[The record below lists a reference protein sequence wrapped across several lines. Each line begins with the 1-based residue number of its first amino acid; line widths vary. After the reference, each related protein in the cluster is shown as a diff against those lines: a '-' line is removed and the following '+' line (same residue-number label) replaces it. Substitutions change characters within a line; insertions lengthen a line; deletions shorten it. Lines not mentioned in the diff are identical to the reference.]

1 MRKYGR
7 SALLG
12 AVVVVAALA
21 AGCND
26 ADGSLG
32 VEFLLEGEESARLP
46 ATLVFRCDETDI
58 VAQIRIRGPGGS
70 SPEHTS
76 QFAEGGPSVGVPYLG
91 VSLEDVSP
99 AGALVF
105 HWNGALIAEGHRD
118 ANVVESALPFDPDL
132 DVGEPAGVL
141 TVSAA
146 HCDFESATFTIVAF
160 EFEYL
165 GVEELN
171 RPGSALAGFGV
182 GPINVLGVQ
191 QQSCRITNSASGGGG
206 GPPPPGPTPPQGPRL
221 AAGSDFSLARLSDGT
236 LQSWGSDLIAGVIGT
251 LGDGPTDTSRDV
263 PGPSGR
269 FVPKVVAV
277 SAGLWH
283 ALALLDD
290 GTVWGWGYNGLGQ
303 LGNGHRVT
311 LPAPVQMTGP
321 TQATAAK
328 VAVAAGTL
336 HSLVLRSDGVVE
348 ATGWNLRGQLG
359 NGQLGDGM
367 TNDRLEALPVPNL
380 TGIEAIAAGGSHSL
394 ALDNSGD
401 VWAWGGNDSGQV
413 GDGTATDRPTPI
425 TVTGL
430 SGMKLVAAG
439 EDFSMAA
446 DDLTIWAWGSN
457 TNGKLGDGTEIDR
470 STPVQVDLPPSFTF
484 PVKAIAA
491 GGQFAMALDGA
502 GLVFTWGINEV
513 GQLGNGS
520 LSPGFRPSPAPVAQ
534 FPPAGRQVVEIAA
547 GKASGLEHALAL
559 LDDGTVWAWGYND
572 KGQLGNGDPND
583 AIRESPVQVV
593 GGLNL
598 N

>member
-7 SALLG
+7 SALLC
-12 AVVVVAALA
+12 AVVVGVALI

-32 VEFLLEGEESARLP
+32 VEFLLEGEEAAKLP
-46 ATLVFRCDETDI
+46 TTLVFRCDETDV

-70 SPEHTS
+70 SPEHPS
-76 QFAEGGPSVGVPYLG
+76 QFAEGGPFVGVPYLG

-105 HWNGALIAEGHRD
+105 HWNGGFIAEGHRD
-118 ANVVESALPFDPDL
+118 ANAGGSALPFDPDL

-171 RPGSALAGFGV
+171 TPGSALAGAAV
-182 GPINVLGVQ
+182 GPINVGRVQ
-191 QQSCRITNSASGGGG
+191 RQSCGVTNSASGGGG
-206 GPPPPGPTPPQGPRL
+206 GPPPPNPPPSGPRL
-221 AAGSDFSLARLSDGT
+221 AAGSDFSLARRADGT
-236 LQSWGSDLIAGVIGT
+236 LWSWGSDLIGT
-251 LGDGPTDTSRDV
+251 LGDGPTDQSRDV
-263 PGPSGR
+263 PGPTAAFHGR
-269 FVPKVVAV
+269 SVVAI
-277 SAGLWH
+277 SASVVH

-290 GTVWGWGYNGLGQ
+290 GTVWGWGYDGFGQ
-303 LGNGHRVT
+303 LGDNANFT
-311 LPAPVQMTGP
+311 QSLPVRMTGL
-321 TQATAAK
+321 TQLTAAK
-328 VAVAAGTL
+328 VAIAAGTV

-348 ATGWNLRGQLG
+348 ATGRNAR
-359 NGQLGDGM
+359 GQLGDG
-367 TNDRLEALPVPNL
+367 TTTDRLEAASVPNL
-380 TGIEAIAAGGSHSL
+380 TGIVAIAAGGSHSL
-394 ALDNSGD
+394 ALDGSGA
-401 VWAWGGNDSGQV
+401 VWAWGGNDSGQL
-413 GDGTATDRPTPI
+413 GDGTATDRTSPI
-425 TVTGL
+425 QVTGL
-430 SGMKLVAAG
+430 SGMKFVAAG

-446 DDLTIWAWGSN
+446 DDSAIWAWGSN

-470 STPVQVDLPPSFTF
+470 STPVQVDLPLPPSFTF
-484 PVKAIAA
+484 PVTAIAA
-491 GGQFAMALDGA
+491 GNQFAMALDDA

-513 GQLGNGS
+513 GQLGSGS

-534 FPPAGRQVVEIAA
+534 FPPAGQKVVEIAA

-559 LDDGTVWAWGYND
+559 LSDGTVWAWGYND